1 MSFINSVSLSSTSFN
16 FSNSFNFA
24 GIQGVS
30 NTTLL
35 GMQGISSSF
44 ESSIGTFGGMSSLTL
59 ERVYLMLYLQ
69 ISKMPLL

>member
-35 GMQGISSSF
+35 GMQGIVIREQHRYF
-44 ESSIGTFGGMSSLTL
+44 RRY
-59 ERVYLMLYLQ
+59 ERL
-69 ISKMPLL
+69 